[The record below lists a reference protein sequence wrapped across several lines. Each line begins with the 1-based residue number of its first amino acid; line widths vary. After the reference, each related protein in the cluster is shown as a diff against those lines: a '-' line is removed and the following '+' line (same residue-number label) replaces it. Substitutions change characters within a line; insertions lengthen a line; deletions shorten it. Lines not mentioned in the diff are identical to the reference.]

1 MADAVAVARA
11 MEAEFGI
18 PGVVGFGVR
27 GELAVVEVR
36 TEAAEATVAVQGAH
50 LVEWRPAARDAVL
63 FVSRRTAWARGE
75 AIRGGVPV
83 IWPWFGPRTGVV
95 NPAPEGAGKSGS
107 HGFART
113 SEWQMLFAGMMGD
126 EVHLQWGLGPTE
138 ASRAAG
144 FDGFRLAYVMVIGR
158 ELRLRLTVAN
168 EGPGELRYEEALHT
182 YLAVGDAERVE
193 IEGLE
198 GTEYLDKREGGA
210 RRREGDGPV
219 RLTGWTDRVYVDTEG
234 YVHGAGWRAPGGGG
248 EGGVALDGGVESV
261 GGGGGG
267 AEGYGAGGLAADGVC
282 GDGECGGGGGT
293 AGGGAGAVDGGAA
306 CGAGVMAVVS
316 WGGLGAGATA
326 GSLLCSG

>member
-1 MADAVAVARA
+1 MTDAAAVARA
-11 MEAEFGI
+11 MEAEFGV

-50 LVEWRPAARDAVL
+50 LVEWRPTAREAVL
-63 FVSRRTAWARGE
+63 FVSRRTTWARGE

-95 NPAPEGAGKSGS
+95 NAPPEGAGESAS

-113 SEWQMLFAGMMGD
+113 AEWRLLFAGMMGN

-144 FDGFRLAYVMVIGR
+144 FDGFRLAYEMVIGP

-182 YLAVGDAERVE
+182 YLAVGDAERAE

-219 RLTGWTDRVYVDTEG
+219 RLTGWTDRVYVDTEATCTVRDG
-234 YVHGAGWRAPGGGG
+234 ERRVEVGKEGSRSTVVWNPWVEGAAGLKDMEPEGWRGMVCVETANVGEAAVRLAPGQARSM
-248 EGGVALDGGVESV
+248 GVR
-261 GGGGGG
+261 
-267 AEGYGAGGLAADGVC
+267 LAVR
-282 GDGECGGGGGT
+282 
-293 AGGGAGAVDGGAA
+293 V
-306 CGAGVMAVVS
+306 
-316 WGGLGAGATA
+316 
-326 GSLLCSG
+326 